1 MREGAFETAQR
12 CLSENTKAKGI
23 SVFDQPKRE
32 TILKLINKPTYRLG
46 LKFGK

>member
-23 SVFDQPKRE
+23 SVPKRE

-46 LKFGK
+46 LNFSK